1 MALGL
6 LTGGLVLIFSESA
19 RKAALDAVFGEEE
32 EFVYT
37 SSTSAP
43 TTPAQAQSNGTPVS
57 EVQATDSDN

>member
-1 MALGL
+1 MLA
-6 LTGGLVLIFSESA
+6 FSETA
-19 RKAALDAVFGEEE
+19 RKTLLDAIFGEEE

>member
-1 MALGL
+1 M
-6 LTGGLVLIFSESA
+6 
-19 RKAALDAVFGEEE
+19 FGEEE